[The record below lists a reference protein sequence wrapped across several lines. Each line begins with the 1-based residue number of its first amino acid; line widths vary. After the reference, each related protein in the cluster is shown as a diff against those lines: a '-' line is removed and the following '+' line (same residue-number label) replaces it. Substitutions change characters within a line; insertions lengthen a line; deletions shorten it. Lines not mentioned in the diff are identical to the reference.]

1 MLITG
6 LSNIPNSPPPVLLN
20 SPEAATITEDYRN
33 EVIHSNGFLVA
44 MMGIGL
50 TFSGTVL
57 YIYFFSD
64 TCQRDEDIE
73 RDERDEERIRGRSQR
88 RTYATSIAIA
98 PEPTVY
104 RAQHMAAPIIQPQ
117 PQPQSQSQIQS
128 ILKAPR
134 APVPYP
140 QPYTQPQI
148 YGPVYGYYSD
158 IYKKAIAQRYPT
170 HPRSIA

>member
-1 MLITG
+1 
-6 LSNIPNSPPPVLLN
+6 
-20 SPEAATITEDYRN
+20 
-33 EVIHSNGFLVA
+33 

-64 TCQRDEDIE
+64 TCRRDDDLV
-73 RDERDEERIRGRSQR
+73 RDNEAIQR
-88 RTYATSIAIA
+88 RVGSYATSVAIA
-98 PEPTVY
+98 PEPTPTVY
-104 RAQHMAAPIIQPQ
+104 RAEYIAAPIMQPQ
-117 PQPQSQSQIQS
+117 PQLKS

-140 QPYTQPQI
+140 QAYTQPQI

-170 HPRSIA
+170 HPRPTV